1 MLHVLPNKQNKADKI
16 VRTVCCSPQVPAPLP
31 RPSQERSHQPPQ
43 PISTATALQCSYSTT
58 SAATAP
64 PVQLHHHQYRE
75 PSVLSYNPPVL
86 VQVLNPLYN
95 WYGPSIEE
103 VQTGKGTRLHAR
115 WVEFESTREQ
125 TDMKFFEEIQISSLV
140 LIVS

>member
-1 MLHVLPNKQNKADKI
+1 MSCQINRIRLTRLLGRSVVAHRCLHP
-16 VRTVCCSPQVPAPLP
+16 SPGPA
-31 RPSQERSHQPPQ
+31 RSAATSHRSQSVQ
-43 PISTATALQCSYSTT
+43 LQLC

-125 TDMKFFEEIQISSLV
+125 TDMRFVEEIQISSLI
-140 LIVS
+140 LIVP